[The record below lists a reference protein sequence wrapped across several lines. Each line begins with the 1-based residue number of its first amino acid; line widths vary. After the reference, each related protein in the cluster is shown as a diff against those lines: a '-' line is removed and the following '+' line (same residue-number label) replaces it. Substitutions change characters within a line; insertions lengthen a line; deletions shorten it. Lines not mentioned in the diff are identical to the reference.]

1 MREKK
6 SGDVIDNDSNDE
18 WVVVAIFHHD
28 HYLKFLKI
36 RNSHGRCSVKK
47 EFLKISQN
55 SQENTWVRVL
65 FLINLQASPATSLK
79 ETLTQVFS
87 CELCK
92 IFKNT
97 YFIEHVRRR
106 LLLENHLIQLNS
118 CRLHQEHLYKYLIF
132 TLQLT
137 RKKFNKQAKYLLPST
152 NHDELEER
160 ELKIQLI
167 ICLSFPLPVT
177 GTTVSV

>member
-1 MREKK
+1 MEVLSKIFNYFCKKLYLRCSNGSWVRLCKLSILQLELELWRKLMREKK

-18 WVVVAIFHHD
+18 WVVVAMFHHD

-55 SQENTWVRVL
+55 SQENTWARVL

-79 ETLTQVFS
+79 ETLAQVFS

-106 LLLENHLIQLNS
+106 LLLENHLI
-118 CRLHQEHLYKYLIF
+118 
-132 TLQLT
+132 
-137 RKKFNKQAKYLLPST
+137 
-152 NHDELEER
+152 
-160 ELKIQLI
+160 
-167 ICLSFPLPVT
+167 
-177 GTTVSV
+177 